1 MAMKQHKVRSLLGI
15 VAVLVL
21 GGSVLA
27 AGMMMNRS
35 MARHHQGMMGGI
47 PEPYRDMRNPLPRT
61 REIVAQGQE
70 LFQANCAACH
80 GPRGYGDGPAGKAL
94 SPPPANLN
102 RLMKMRMMAR
112 DNYLIW
118 TLSEGGKAFQTAMPA
133 FKETLSEEERWK
145 IIWFLRTL

>member
-118 TLSEGGKAFQTAMPA
+118 TISEGGKAFQTAMPA